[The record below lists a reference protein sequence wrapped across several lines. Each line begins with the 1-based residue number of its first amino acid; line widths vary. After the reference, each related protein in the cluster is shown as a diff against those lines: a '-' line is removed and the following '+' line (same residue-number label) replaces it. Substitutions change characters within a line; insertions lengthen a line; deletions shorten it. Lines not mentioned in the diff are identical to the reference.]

1 MRTRLIVAAMVLSVV
16 WPLAARGQEANN
28 LAAIHK
34 KVAGALAIVRYTY
47 ADSTGSRVLRGLGIC
62 IRNTDDAGKKYGM
75 FMTLA
80 LDTRLPQENLKD
92 FELVV
97 PGVGGKVVKAKLLGV
112 DPETGIGFVQAKD
125 ERAWSVVA
133 FSAQSNVKIGQ
144 EVISVGALTAN
155 LGHVI
160 CLGSGRVS
168 SVVRVP
174 GKLVYVSAGKLT
186 GVGSP
191 VFDSTGRA
199 IGMVGRQQLFLSFQ
213 TVAKRGVVPL
223 PLKGVQETSFFVPV
237 EEFVGALGRIPL
249 EGAKPRR
256 LPWMG
261 VLKFDGVGKPYA
273 EMVKLDVP
281 GVMIGQVV
289 PGSPAATANL
299 KERDIIIEMNG
310 QPLEELATPDLTAR
324 NLVRKMLRLKIGA
337 KVTLTVF
344 REEKKIPATV
354 TLEAMPL
361 RPSEAKRHF
370 SVPLGLGLREKVA
383 MDFHLDRTPT
393 ATVKGMVVIQLQRN
407 GPAHNVRV
415 KVGDLVTGIDEHFV
429 TTCEDVEKIVKLAM
443 AEKTRTTVT
452 LLIRRGDKAL
462 PFVLQ
467 LRRPTAP

>member
-1 MRTRLIVAAMVLSVV
+1 MRTKLAVLAMVLSVV

-28 LAAIHK
+28 LAAIHQK
-34 KVAGALAIVRYTY
+34 AAGALAIVRYTY
-47 ADSTGSRVLRGLGIC
+47 ADDTGSRVLRGLGIC
-62 IRNTDDAGKKYGM
+62 IDNGGGKLGT

-97 PGVGGKVVKAKLLGV
+97 PGVKGKVLKAELLGV
-112 DPETGIGFVQAKD
+112 DPETGIAFVQAKD

-133 FSAQSNVKIGQ
+133 FSAQSNIKIGQ

-155 LGHVI
+155 LGHVV

-191 VFDSTGRA
+191 VFNSTGQA

-213 TVAKRGVVPL
+213 TATKRGVAPL

-237 EEFVGALGRIPL
+237 EEFVGALRRIPVV
-249 EGAKPRR
+249 GAKPRR

-261 VLKFDGVGKPYA
+261 VLKFDGVGKPLA
-273 EMVKLDVP
+273 DLVGLTVP
-281 GVMIGQVV
+281 GVMIGQVI
-289 PGSPAATANL
+289 PDSPAATATL
-299 KERDIIIEMNG
+299 KERDIIVEMNG

-344 REEKKIPATV
+344 REKEKIPATV

-370 SVPLGLGLREKVA
+370 SIPLGLGLREKVP
-383 MDFHLDRTPT
+383 MDYHLDRTPT
-393 ATVKGMVVIQLQRN
+393 ANVKGLVVIQLQRD
-407 GPAHNVRV
+407 GPAHRARV
-415 KVGDLVTGIDEHFV
+415 KVGDLVSSVDEHYV
-429 TTCEDVEKIVKLAM
+429 TTCEDVKKAVKAAM
-443 AEKTRTTVT
+443 DEKTRTTVK
-452 LLIRRGDKAL
+452 LLVRRGEKAL
-462 PFVLQ
+462 PILVQ
-467 LRRPTAP
+467 LRRTATPAP